1 MKIAVAIENGNVCPH
16 FGHAPFYRIFET
28 SDRIVTGSSDH
39 QSPGHV
45 PGALPKW
52 LAELKADVVIAGG
65 MGPKAEELFEAAGIQ
80 VVIGV
85 EGPADNVVKA
95 FLDGTLSCG
104 ESSCGHVE
112 GEECGEHHHN

>member
-28 SDRIVTGSSDH
+28 SDKAITGSSDH
-39 QSPGHV
+39 QSPGHT

-52 LAELKADVVIAGG
+52 LSELKANVVIAGG
-65 MGPKAEELFEAAGIQ
+65 MGPKAEDLFEAAGIQ

-85 EGPADNVVKA
+85 EGPAEKVVEA
-95 FLDGTLSCG
+95 FLHGTLSCG
-104 ESSCGHVE
+104 ASSCGHVT
-112 GEECGEHHHN
+112 GEDHSGPQH

>member
-16 FGHAPFYRIFET
+16 FGHAPLYRIFET
-28 SDRIVTGSSDH
+28 SDNAITGSSDH
-39 QSPGHV
+39 QSPGHT

-52 LAELKADVVIAGG
+52 LSGLKASVVIAGG

-85 EGPADNVVKA
+85 EGPAKNVVEA

-104 ESSCGHVE
+104 ASSCGHVT
-112 GEECGEHHHN
+112 GEDHSGHQH